1 MDGLMGWAALREK
14 AKPDV
19 HTELKQSEN
28 WLAAGIARLKA
39 AVIEVAAAKSSQQF
53 GREEE
58 KE

>member
-1 MDGLMGWAALREK
+1 MGWAALREK